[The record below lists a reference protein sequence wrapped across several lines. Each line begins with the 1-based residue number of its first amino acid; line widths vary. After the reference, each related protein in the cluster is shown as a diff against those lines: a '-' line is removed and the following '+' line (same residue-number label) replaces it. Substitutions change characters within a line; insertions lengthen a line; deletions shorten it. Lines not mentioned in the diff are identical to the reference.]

1 MRGHAAGGEER
12 LARWLGPLRR
22 AYFVALRRPAWALGY
37 ADHKMALV
45 RSALADPDVMRIFRD
60 GAALPPSFGRGI
72 DERIVEYPWAVS
84 RLAELRPRRVLDAG
98 STLNYA
104 EVLDAEPLQGPELH
118 IVTLAPEPRCYWWR
132 GFSYVFADLRDLPLR
147 DACYDVVVSL
157 STLEHVG
164 LDVSLYGARAAAAG
178 GLEAAVRELRRVLR
192 PGGTLLVTVPY
203 GRRMELEWM
212 RQFDAADLDVLRAAF
227 QPSAWTA
234 RFYGY
239 GASGWTVGTAES
251 LAAAEYHDVW
261 TAAGPAADGAAAAR
275 AVACL
280 ELVR

>member
-1 MRGHAAGGEER
+1 MRGHAARGEQR

-22 AYFVALRRPAWALGY
+22 AYFLALRRPAWALGY
-37 ADHKMALV
+37 SDHKMSRV
-45 RSALADPDVMRIFRD
+45 RSALADQGVMRAFRD

-72 DERIVEYPWAVS
+72 DERIVEYPWALS
-84 RLAELRPRRVLDAG
+84 RLAELRPSRVLDAG
-98 STLNYA
+98 STLNHA
-104 EVLDAEPLQGPELH
+104 EVLDAEPLQGMELH

-132 GFSYVFADLRDLPLR
+132 GISYVFADLRDLPLR
-147 DACYDVVVSL
+147 DARYDVVVSL

-164 LDVSLYGARAAAAG
+164 LDVSLYGARAVVAG
-178 GLEAAVRELRRVLR
+178 GLETAVRELRRVLR
-192 PGGTLLVTVPY
+192 PGGTLLATVPY
-203 GRRMELEWM
+203 GRRTDLEWM
-212 RQFDAADLDVLRAAF
+212 RQLDATDLDVLRAAF
-227 QPSAWTA
+227 APSASST

-239 GASGWTVGTAES
+239 GASGWAMGTAES

-280 ELVR
+280 ELTR